1 MASITSTST
10 TIQNTPENA
19 EELFDMIQQCTTYV
33 RSNQET
39 IATMKKS
46 HISAA
51 AWTEHSGELR
61 KRSVSQHE
69 NINRMNLRFFT
80 LSPNLSIGKQ
90 SANKKLR
97 PSALFSYYTK
107 DPGDNKSIKPKRTF
121 ILTRDTFVKEEGSLG
136 FSLWNENFEEDE
148 EPKLIIELKVPAGET
163 PEYRDSWVEHLNYT
177 IRLCKTKE
185 LEDSMMFI
193 TDFMGFSAAR
203 HCVEN
208 VLETLD
214 AKEKLEK
221 NLSVLKKFVGLHENF
236 NNDRHSV
243 HSNSNNAATGIES
256 VRNKIRVSKKVSRF
270 SVVSS
275 DSRTNSSDKRRCSL
289 MTENMIRLS
298 DVTLNNLMAE
308 DDDTKKNVEEGDSSR
323 ISKYAKSIKKKGDA
337 SPLRKNKGGGRAKAR
352 VKLIKKN
359 ETSDF

>member
-80 LSPNLSIGKQ
+80 LTPNLSTGKQ
-90 SANKKLR
+90 SNNKKLR

-107 DPGDNKSIKPKRTF
+107 DPGDNKTIKPKRTF

-185 LEDSMMFI
+185 LENSMMFI
-193 TDFMGFSAAR
+193 TDFMGFSGAQ
-203 HCVEN
+203 HGVEN

-236 NNDRHSV
+236 NNDGHSI
-243 HSNSNNAATGIES
+243 HSNSNNTATEGM
-256 VRNKIRVSKKVSRF
+256 RHKIRTSKKVSRF
-270 SVVSS
+270 SVLES
-275 DSRTNSSDKRRCSL
+275 DNRISNDKRRCSL

-308 DDDTKKNVEEGDSSR
+308 DGDTKKTVDEDDSSR
-323 ISKYAKSIKKKGDA
+323 IDEYAKTIKKKGVA
-337 SPLRKNKGGGRAKAR
+337 NPLRKNKGGGRAKTR
-352 VKLIKKN
+352 KLVRKTD
-359 ETSDF
+359 TSNF